1 MFEKISAII
10 CDQLGLEP
18 EKVTKESKFIDD
30 LGCDS
35 LDIVEMTYAVQD
47 EFSLTDIPEDALTK
61 IQTVGDL
68 VTYVEEHAANKE

>member
-10 CDQLGLEP
+10 CDQLGLESD
-18 EKVTKESKFIDD
+18 KVTEESKFIED

-35 LDIVEMTYAVQD
+35 LDIVELTISVQD
-47 EFSLTDIPEDALTK
+47 EFELTDIPEDALTK

-68 VTYVEEHAANKE
+68 VAYVEEHSSK